1 MHLSSQTLAAAAS
14 SPWIIPGPMM
24 ETPGLGLALT
34 FSVDANLTAGVQHT
48 LDDPMQNLRA
58 VSITRVGTVA
68 TINDPGHNLNVGD
81 NIQVSQDPSGTFGPV
96 PPVAGGPAPPAS
108 SYDLATVVD
117 ANNYTIT
124 VPNAGSLGPVI
135 AQIQS
140 FRVFNHATLT
150 NISGT
155 PPGRLDG
162 NYAFQ
167 IGACRL
173 KVTGYT
179 AGKATLTAQQG
190 KGY

>member
-1 MHLSSQTLAAAAS
+1 MHLLSQTLASAIS
-14 SPWIIPGPMM
+14 SPWMIPGPLL

-48 LDDPMQNLRA
+48 FDDPSQNPRA
-58 VSITRVGTVA
+58 VILTRVGVNLTV
-68 TINDPGHNLNVGD
+68 NDPGHNLNAND
-81 NIQVSQDPSGTFGPV
+81 NILLSNPAKDVNNIWDGGLPVGT
-96 PPVAGGPAPPAS
+96 
-108 SYDLATVVD
+108 SYDIASVTD
-117 ANNYTIT
+117 ANNYVVT
-124 VPNAGSLGPVI
+124 VANAGSAAGTGFV
-135 AQIQS
+135 QS

-150 NISGT
+150 GIVGI
-155 PPGRLDG
+155 PPQRLDG

-167 IGACRL
+167 IGAFRL